1 MDLKTAL
8 DILNL
13 DAAATLS
20 EAKKAYRTLAK
31 QYHPDVMGKTDAAP
45 KDAEARMKDINLA
58 FRYLAPFLKLNEPVK
73 KTSVKTPDAESTGE
87 KPETVKTWGAVFDHC
102 SQLLTRFFV
111 QQKPSR
117 DMPKTPPPPKQG
129 LKRNKE
135 NFRTVLKNIKTGTL
149 TDEKKISG
157 LPKKKKPS
165 PKPSFGYYQ
174 RYRELKQTMKSGRSG
189 KGTET
194 SVSPITEIE
203 PVTRVNAVG
212 KD

>member
-13 DAAATLS
+13 DATATLA

-31 QYHPDVMGKTDAAP
+31 QYHPDVMGKTDPTA

-58 FRYLAPFLKLNEPVK
+58 FRYLGPFLKLNTPVK
-73 KTSVKTPDAESTGE
+73 KTSVKTPHAEPTEE
-87 KPETVKTWGAVFDHC
+87 KPEPVKTWGAVFDHC

-117 DMPKTPPPPKQG
+117 DMPKTPSPPKQG
-129 LKRNKE
+129 LKRTKE
-135 NFRTVLKNIKTGTL
+135 NFRTVLKAIKTGTL
-149 TDEKKISG
+149 ADEKKTSRR
-157 LPKKKKPS
+157 PKKKNPC
-165 PKPSFGYYQ
+165 PNPSFGYHQ
-174 RYRELKQTMKSGRSG
+174 RYRELKQMMKSGRSG
-189 KGTET
+189 KGMET

-203 PVTRVNAVG
+203 PVTRANDVG

>member
-8 DILNL
+8 AILNL
-13 DAAATLS
+13 DAAATPA
-20 EAKKAYRTLAK
+20 EAKKAYRALAK
-31 QYHPDVMGKTDAAP
+31 QYHPDVMGKTASTE

-58 FRYLAPFLKLNEPVK
+58 FRYLAPFLKLNAPVK
-73 KTSVKTPDAESTGE
+73 KASVKTPDAESPEE

-102 SQLLTRFFV
+102 RQLLARCFA
-111 QQKPSR
+111 KEKAPR
-117 DMPKTPPPPKQG
+117 AMPQTPFPPKQG

-135 NFRTVLKNIKTGTL
+135 DFRTVLKNIKTEPLENGKTP
-149 TDEKKISG
+149 SG
-157 LPKKKKPS
+157 RSKKKNPS

-174 RYRELKQTMKSGRSG
+174 RYRELKQTMKSGRSS

-194 SVSPITEIE
+194 SINPITKID
-203 PVTRVNAVG
+203 PVIRVNAVG

>member
-13 DAAATLS
+13 DAAATLG

-31 QYHPDVMGKTDAAP
+31 QYHPDVMGKTASIE
-45 KDAEARMKDINLA
+45 KDAESRMKDINLA
-58 FRYLAPFLKLNEPVK
+58 FRYLAPFLKLNAPIK
-73 KTSVKTPDAESTGE
+73 KTSVKTPDAEPPEE
-87 KPETVKTWGAVFDHC
+87 KPETIKTWEAVFDHC
-102 SQLLTRFFV
+102 RQLLTRFFV
-111 QQKPSR
+111 QQKPPH
-117 DMPKTPPPPKQG
+117 DIPKKPPPPKQG
-129 LKRNKE
+129 LKPNKE
-135 NFRTVLKNIKTGTL
+135 DFRTVLKNIKTGPL
-149 TDEKKISG
+149 ENGKIPSG
-157 LPKKKKPS
+157 RPKKKNPS

-189 KGTET
+189 KNPD
-194 SVSPITEIE
+194 SSINPITEID